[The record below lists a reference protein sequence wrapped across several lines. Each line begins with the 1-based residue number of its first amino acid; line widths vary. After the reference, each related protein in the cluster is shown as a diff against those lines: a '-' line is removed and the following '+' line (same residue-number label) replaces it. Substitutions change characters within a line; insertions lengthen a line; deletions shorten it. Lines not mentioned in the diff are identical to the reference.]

1 MKTEQLVSERIR
13 KHLGRKTDLLNTKA
27 DDQDKTREKKVDN
40 LDKDREDIL
49 KKKEDDDKEIE
60 RMG

>member
-1 MKTEQLVSERIR
+1 MV
-13 KHLGRKTDLLNTKA
+13 NNKA
-27 DDQDKTREKKVDN
+27 DDQDKTREKKVEL

-60 RMG
+60 KMGQLIE